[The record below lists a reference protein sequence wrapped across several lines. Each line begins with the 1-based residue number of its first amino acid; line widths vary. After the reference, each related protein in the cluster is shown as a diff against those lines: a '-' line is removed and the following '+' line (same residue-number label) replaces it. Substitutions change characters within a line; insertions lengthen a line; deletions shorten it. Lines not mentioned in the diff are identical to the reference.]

1 MKLTWQ
7 KALVVFGSGLIYLF
21 IAYYLQ
27 REEWYFLFPSVLALF
42 GGYIYLAYSSQDA
55 RFQPNHQ
62 LFNDYPIL
70 WMAIAFRFIFIFSLP
85 ELSDDFYRF
94 IWDGLLSVNEVNP
107 YLQKPVE
114 VLQMTFATDR
124 GFTAD
129 FFSRLNSPEYYSVYP
144 AFSQYLFM
152 ISAYIGNG
160 NILASVIVL
169 RVFIFLAEIGTI
181 VVLSKLLY
189 LINISRKAVL
199 IYALN
204 PLIIIEL
211 MGNVHIEAI
220 MIFFIVAALFQ
231 LQKGKW
237 IYSAILMS
245 FAICTKLI
253 PLLLLPLLIPL
264 LGAKKSMKYFLVVIV
279 SCLVLF
285 YPYISEVTILHIGNS
300 IGLYFQNFEFNASVY
315 FVLREIGFWL
325 TSYNQIGIIGPFL
338 SFAVFGLILWVS
350 FKKLG
355 NGFKTIFL
363 KAILVVTIYFFLATV
378 VHPWYLSTLILFAV
392 FLKGNR
398 YVLIWSGVV
407 YISYYTYRDT
417 NYQEVIWLT
426 LLSYIPIYYFFYK
439 DVIADRLLSP
449 RSNKQS
455 SRTKN
460 TQSNF
465 SA

>member
-7 KALVVFGSGLIYLF
+7 KALIVFGSGLLYLF
-21 IAYYLQ
+21 IAYYLE
-27 REEWYFLFPSVLALF
+27 REEWYFLFPAILMLF

-55 RFQPNHQ
+55 LFRPNHQ

-94 IWDGLLSVNEVNP
+94 IWDGLLSVQEVNP

-129 FFSRLNSPEYYSVYP
+129 FFNRLNSPEYYTVYP

-160 NILASVIVL
+160 NMLGSVIVL
-169 RVFIFLAEIGTI
+169 RVFILIAEIGTI
-181 VVLSKLLY
+181 VLLSKLLY

-199 IYALN
+199 LYALN
-204 PLIIIEL
+204 PLVIIEL
-211 MGNVHIEAI
+211 TGNVHIEAI
-220 MIFFIVAALFQ
+220 MIFFIVAAIYQ

-237 IYSAILMS
+237 IYSAIFMA

-253 PLLLLPLLIPL
+253 PLLLLPILIPL
-264 LGAKKSMKYFLVVIV
+264 MGAKKSVKYFMVVGL
-279 SCLVLF
+279 SCLLLF
-285 YPYISEVTILHIGNS
+285 YPYISEDTILHIGS
-300 IGLYFQNFEFNASVY
+300 SVGLYFQNFEFNASIY
-315 FVLREIGFWL
+315 YIIREVGFWI
-325 TSYNQIGIIGPFL
+325 TSYNQIGIIGPLL
-338 SFAVFGLILWVS
+338 SILTFALILWFS
-350 FKKLG
+350 FKKFG
-355 NGFKTIFL
+355 GGIKTVLL
-363 KAILVVTIYFFLATV
+363 KAVLVLTIYYAFATV

-398 YVLIWSGVV
+398 YVLIWSGLV
-407 YISYYTYRDT
+407 YVSYYTYRDN
-417 NYQEVIWLT
+417 NYHELIWLT

-439 DVIADRLLSP
+439 DVVRDRLLSP

-455 SRTKN
+455 VRARKKE
-460 TQSNF
+460 SNF
-465 SA
+465 SV